1 MTSKQSFEAPLA
13 TPIDTVGASTL
24 RVDEIDYNMLSS
36 IYEHT
41 KNNSRM
47 LSAIL
52 SKLNEL
58 SEEKVVEDKEE
69 QKKKLDE
76 IFEKKGVGRPSGSF
90 EERQQQYFKLVKSG
104 KIKSPVAKTL
114 EYYNIKK
121 DDRGEYLINLLPK

>member
-1 MTSKQSFEAPLA
+1 M
-13 TPIDTVGASTL
+13 TPI
-24 RVDEIDYNMLSS
+24 EIDYNMLSN

-41 KNNSRM
+41 KNNSKM
-47 LSAIL
+47 LSDIL